1 MRKSLSS
8 LLSASLLALA
18 TVSVTSMKTPA
29 LAADVRIKDITDVQ
43 GVRGNDLVGY
53 GLVIGLNGSGDT
65 IRNSPYTEEA
75 LSNLLER
82 LGVNIQG
89 SEFRPDN
96 VAAVMVTASLPPF
109 SREGSRIDVTVAS
122 IGDAESLAGGTL
134 IMTPLKAANGEIY
147 AIAQGNLLISGF
159 EAEGDA
165 ASVTQGVPTTGAIP
179 NGARVE
185 REIPYDFRRQQNVRL
200 ALRSADFTTATRIED
215 RINAAFP
222 QRVATLL
229 DSGTV
234 EVDLTAVDRNPARAM
249 SEIEN
254 LMMEP
259 ARIARVVVDQ
269 RSGTI
274 VLGEAVKV
282 SSVAVAQGNLTI
294 KIAEAPVAS
303 QPNPFGF
310 GETTVLPRTSVE
322 VKDGPPGQVA
332 IVDEAVTLPDLVAGL
347 NALGVS
353 PREMI
358 DILKA
363 IKSAGALHAE
373 LVLQ

>member
-1 MRKSLSS
+1 MMPRSFLSRTF
-8 LLSASLLALA
+8 SALVLSLLALA
-18 TVSVTSMKTPA
+18 PVTT
-29 LAADVRIKDITDVQ
+29 LAAEVRIKDIADVQ

-53 GLVIGLNGSGDT
+53 GLVIGLNGTGDT

-75 LSNLLER
+75 LTNILER
-82 LGVNIQG
+82 LGVNVQD
-89 SEFRPDN
+89 SNFRPDN
-96 VAAVMVTASLPPF
+96 IAAVLITATLPPF
-109 SREGSRIDVTVAS
+109 AREGSRIDVNVAS
-122 IGDAESLAGGTL
+122 IGDASSLAGGTL
-134 IMTPLKAANGEIY
+134 VMTPLSAPNGDIY

-159 EAEGDA
+159 EAEGDG
-165 ASVTQGVPTTGAIP
+165 ASVTQGVPTAGAIP

-185 REIPYDFRRQQNVRL
+185 REIPYDFRAQTTVRL
-200 ALRSADFTTATRIED
+200 ALRMPDFTTAGRVEES
-215 RINAAFP
+215 INKAVGRP
-222 QRVATLL
+222 VATLL
-229 DSGTV
+229 DSGTI
-234 EVDLTAVDRNPARAM
+234 EVDLRGMPGNPAHAM
-249 SEIEN
+249 GRLEN
-254 LMMEP
+254 LTLRSAE
-259 ARIARVVVDQ
+259 IARVVIDQ

-294 KIAEAPVAS
+294 KIAETPVAS

-310 GETTVLPRTSVE
+310 GDTVVLPRTQVQ
-322 VKDGPPGQVA
+322 VTDGEPGQVA

>member
-1 MRKSLSS
+1 MFRRL
-8 LLSASLLALA
+8 LLSLACAVTFTAVA
-18 TVSVTSMKTPA
+18 TPEQA
-29 LAADVRIKDITDVQ
+29 QAANVRIKDIADVQ

-53 GLVIGLNGSGDT
+53 GLVIGLNGTGDT

-75 LSNLLER
+75 LANLLER
-82 LGVNIQG
+82 LGVNVQD
-89 SEFRPDN
+89 SDFRPN
-96 VAAVMVTASLPPF
+96 NIAAVLVTASLPPF
-109 SREGSRIDVTVAS
+109 AREGSRIDVNVAS
-122 IGDAESLAGGTL
+122 IGDAQSLAGGTL
-134 IMTPLKAANGEIY
+134 VMTPLNGANGEIF
-147 AIAQGNLLISGF
+147 AIAQGNLLVSGF
-159 EAEGDA
+159 EAEGQG
-165 ASVTQGVPTTGAIP
+165 ASVSQGVPTSASVP
-179 NGARVE
+179 NGASVE
-185 REIPYDFRRQQNVRL
+185 REISYDFRNQTTVRL
-200 ALRSADFTTATRIED
+200 ALRNADFTTAGRIED
-215 RINAAFP
+215 SINAAVGRP
-222 QRVATLL
+222 VASLL

-234 EVDLTAVDRNPARAM
+234 EVDLRGVGGNPARAM
-249 SEIEN
+249 GEIEN
-254 LMMEP
+254 LMLEP

-310 GETTVLPRTSVE
+310 GDTIVLPRTNVQ
-322 VKDGPPGQVA
+322 VQDGEPGNVA
-332 IVDEAVTLPDLVAGL
+332 IVEEAVTLPDLVAGL